1 LLGFFDKPL
10 DWRVVESSDFVESNE
25 SMVLESES
33 PSRKFLVVIVR
44 WAVSRP
50 ELAEL
55 LLKESQP

>member
-50 ELAEL
+50 ESAEL